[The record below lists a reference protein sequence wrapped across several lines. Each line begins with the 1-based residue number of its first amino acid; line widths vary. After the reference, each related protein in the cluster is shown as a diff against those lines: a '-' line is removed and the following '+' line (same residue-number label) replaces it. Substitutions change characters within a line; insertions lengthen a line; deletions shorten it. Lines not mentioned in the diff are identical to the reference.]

1 MAFNWM
7 KESNGFKKPISENDI
22 SGKNF
27 NKIDR
32 KVIFQSNNLAPD
44 SLRIGELPFENS
56 KSITAYEFVENMG
69 HKKEQH
75 LFMYNPFSL
84 SNYGID
90 PYLYDYE
97 T

>member
-1 MAFNWM
+1 M
-7 KESNGFKKPISENDI
+7 KKSDGFKKPNIPSQLP
-22 SGKNF
+22 GKNF

-44 SLRIGELPFENS
+44 SLRIGELPFQSS
-56 KSITAYEFVENMG
+56 KSVMSYEFIENIG